1 MKFREKDYHN
11 IFVKVLR
18 NKNTTKAKLQK
29 KKINIFF
36 NNFDNWD
43 SMSHVTILTLIEK
56 NFNIKINYSNV
67 KFFNNY
73 ISGFN
78 YLKKLNKK

>member
-1 MKFREKDYHN
+1 
-11 IFVKVLR
+11 
-18 NKNTTKAKLQK
+18 
-29 KKINIFF
+29 
-36 NNFDNWD
+36 
-43 SMSHVTILTLIEK
+43 MSHVTILTLIEK